1 MLKSFSKMGL
11 KIWVLTVD
19 KMELTVN
26 IRWENNLSYEL
37 PLKFDIIKIWKN
49 GQLLIWKD
57 IAKLIGMKM
66 YHILCLKKIT
76 DFYLMF

>member
-37 PLKFDIIKIWKN
+37 PLKFDIIKI
-49 GQLLIWKD
+49 
-57 IAKLIGMKM
+57 
-66 YHILCLKKIT
+66 
-76 DFYLMF
+76 